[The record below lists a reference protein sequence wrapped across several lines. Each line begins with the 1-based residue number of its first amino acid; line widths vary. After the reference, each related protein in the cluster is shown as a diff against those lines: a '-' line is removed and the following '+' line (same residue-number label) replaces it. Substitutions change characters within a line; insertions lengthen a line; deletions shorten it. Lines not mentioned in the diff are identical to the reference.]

1 MSEFKVNSKD
11 YGFKPK
17 VVVTSGGDF
26 IITWLHTD
34 ESYGR
39 EFLASRYND
48 NGQVVDSEF
57 KISNTTHNGWPDNHI
72 AALKDGSNG
81 FVVTYDSWLKKY
93 GAEDSLSYSLHQ
105 DINKPTKECNIDNHC
120 DFNSESVIASLPGG
134 NFVFITLSYDGIF
147 YFKKSNEIESFYEV
161 KVDHAYRA
169 KQISIEAFQKGNF
182 IISWVAESSLY
193 AKMYN
198 GAATSITEII
208 SKEADEDI
216 KHAIATL
223 SDGSFIVAWTTTIY
237 QALYAK
243 KYNQDFSLGC
253 DEFEIPNLDQS
264 GTYQQGSN
272 PSVAYLNDGQFVIT
286 WMNKGD
292 YYAKIYKNDCSIAM
306 DQFKINSEIS
316 KSISHTDYSIPSVA
330 ALNNGNYV
338 ITWPSIKSSTYK
350 PNRADKDSDVY
361 AKIFKVL
368 HCNIEAN
375 DQALTTL
382 QYISAKLS
390 LEVYGDG
397 GTLPSGWSVLLS
409 SDDPNVPKA
418 AKVSHYFGR
427 AYINKHNEVIISHR
441 GTDVSLM
448 NPTSYMDL
456 WSDFKMIF
464 NHIPNHYVAA
474 EAFVNYVIK
483 EYLCS
488 NNLLDAKV
496 SFTGHSLG
504 ASLAELTAAHFHF
517 PAITFESPGTSD
529 IIHNK
534 PSFNALKSDLKFSDS
549 DIKYAQNNIITYNDA
564 PDFINSMADHIGQM
578 IRIFPSF
585 VIYPGEKAYD
595 DEIGYLGQPSILF
608 YATSYSLHSQH
619 KMLAVLDTFNENT
632 NLPKIQATYLEWP
645 SGVRQQHENQYIG
658 YDDYR
663 SVHCNPHYWISNM
676 PNLATSDF
684 IAKINKGWWRY
695 FDLKMQ
701 EWLKISESLN
711 DTPCKNEKITITADN
726 SGNSIW
732 GTRAGG
738 SVIKSGYGD
747 DEYLLYGTDNQ
758 ITDSGGKNTYKIIG
772 TYEVNIDKCD
782 SDSKKL
788 EECIKIGSMGQVIID
803 DASSTGEIYFG
814 SQKVSGDA
822 IKCMSDFC
830 KTSIIGD
837 IYILLTQENN
847 GYLLAYNKDLT
858 YIFRDGADVASSLDQ
873 LDNYVAIKSFN
884 WNDFNIQKKE
894 DEDITF
900 IIGTYIVDTIDCTFA
915 SAKNKCVGLAFAG
928 KNTFF
933 KIRLDQDAT
942 IVSNYNST
950 NKILVTS
957 SSVDTTGRKL
967 LKSSVSE
974 HSLKLNQIKLGDT
987 IDLSQL
993 EFHDINIERGLGNS
1007 TIHFANG
1014 EKIEIK
1020 MNPDYPLTITDPDQF
1035 GIISTKIDPNLYYG
1049 HSPTPEPESGSNWH
1063 WYDTLGVVAG
1073 STVGTGVLAALGRYA
1088 YLKYYQNNP
1097 LTINSDLSEVLL
1109 FDA

>member
-34 ESYGR
+34 ESNGR

-48 NGQVVDSEF
+48 NGQVVNSEF
-57 KISNTTHNGWPDNHI
+57 KISNYTYNNWPDNHI
-72 AALKDGSNG
+72 AALNDGSNG

-93 GAEDSLSYSLHQ
+93 DAVDNLSYSLHP
-105 DINKPTKECNIDNHC
+105 DVNKPSKECNIENYC
-120 DFNSESVIASLPGG
+120 SFNSESVIANLPGG

-147 YFKKSNEIESFYEV
+147 YFKKSNEIENFYSV
-161 KVDHAYRA
+161 KVDHGYRA

-182 IISWVAESSLY
+182 IISWATESSLY

-198 GAATSITEII
+198 GAAISITEII
-208 SKEADEDI
+208 SKKANADI
-216 KHAIATL
+216 KHAIAAL
-223 SDGSFIVAWTTTIY
+223 SDGSFIVAWTTTTF

-253 DEFEIPNLDQS
+253 DEFEIPNLGQS
-264 GTYQQGSN
+264 GAYQQGSS
-272 PSVAYLNDGQFVIT
+272 PSIAYLNDGQFVIT
-286 WMNKGD
+286 WMNKGN
-292 YYAKIYKNDCSIAM
+292 YYAKIYKNDCSVAM

-316 KSISHTDYSIPSVA
+316 KSISHPDYSIPSVA

-338 ITWPSIKSSTYK
+338 ITWPSIKPSAYK
-350 PNRADKDSDVY
+350 PNHADKDSDVY
-361 AKIFKVL
+361 AKIFNVL
-368 HCNIEAN
+368 HCNIIAN

-418 AKVSHYFGR
+418 AKVSHYFGK

-448 NPTSYMDL
+448 NPTSYPDL
-456 WSDFKMIF
+456 VSDFKMVF
-464 NHIPNHYVAA
+464 NYIPNHYVAA
-474 EAFVNYVIK
+474 EAFINYVIK

-517 PAITFESPGTSD
+517 PAITFESPGTNN

-585 VIYPGEKAYD
+585 VIYPGEKAYV

-608 YATSYSLHSQH
+608 YAASYSLHSQH

-645 SGVRQQHENQYIG
+645 SCVSQQHENQYIG

-684 IAKINKGWWRY
+684 IDKVKKEWWRF

-701 EWLKISESLN
+701 EWLKISKSLN
-711 DTPCKNEKITITADN
+711 DTPCKNEKVTITADN

-738 SVIKSGYGD
+738 SVIKAGFGN
-747 DEYLLYGTDNQ
+747 DEYLLYGTYNQ

-772 TYEVNIDKCD
+772 TYEANIGKCD

-788 EECIKIGSMGQVIID
+788 EECIKIGNMGQVIID
-803 DASSTGEIYFG
+803 DASRNGEIYFG
-814 SQKVSGDA
+814 NQKLSGDA
-822 IKCMSDFC
+822 IKCTTDFC
-830 KTSIIGD
+830 NTSKIGE
-837 IYILLTQENN
+837 IYVLLAQEGN
-847 GYLLAYNKDLT
+847 GYLLVYNQDIT
-858 YIFRDGADVASSLDQ
+858 YIFRNGADTVSSLDQ

-884 WNDFNIQKKE
+884 WGDFNIEKKL
-894 DEDITF
+894 DEDIAFILRSNDGDVLSCLGIKTYCIAASFSGGKTF
-900 IIGTYIVDTIDCTFA
+900 KVA
-915 SAKNKCVGLAFAG
+915 
-928 KNTFF
+928 
-933 KIRLDQDAT
+933 LDQAAKFIGDSIGINKVVVALE
-942 IVSNYNST
+942 SKST
-950 NKILVTS
+950 E
-957 SSVDTTGRKL
+957 RKL
-967 LKSSVSE
+967 LENSVSE
-974 HSLKLNQIKLGDT
+974 HSLELNQIKLGDT

-993 EFHDINIERGLGNS
+993 DLSGLRIERDTGNS
-1007 TIHFANG
+1007 TIYFASG
-1014 EKIEIK
+1014 EKIEVK
-1020 MNPDYPLTITDPDQF
+1020 MNPDYPLTITDPDQS
-1035 GIISTKIDPNLYYG
+1035 GIITTKIDPNLYYE
-1049 HSPTPEPESGSNWH
+1049 HSPTPEPDSDSGSNWH

-1073 STVGTGVLAALGRYA
+1073 STVGTGILAALGRFT

-1109 FDA
+1109 SNE